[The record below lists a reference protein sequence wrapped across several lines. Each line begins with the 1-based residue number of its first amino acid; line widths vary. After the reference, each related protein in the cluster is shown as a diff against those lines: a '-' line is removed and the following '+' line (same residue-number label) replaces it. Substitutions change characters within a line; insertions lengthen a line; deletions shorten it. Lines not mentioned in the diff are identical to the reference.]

1 MQLDVF
7 TLSMQRAPYA
17 RGHGCPR
24 SPARANPAK
33 ITSAAVVAF
42 MAAGQR
48 QQAYTVNGM

>member
-1 MQLDVF
+1 MLLDAF

-17 RGHGCPR
+17 RGDGRSR

-48 QQAYTVNGM
+48 QQVYTVNGM